1 MGEVERING
10 LKLGVAK
17 GPDNSSV
24 LTSKGQDVSLEK
36 RTFLLLIPARG
47 VFPHGPADVEV
58 ARQAEPWVAGDGP
71 ALPAD
76 VSLGELVPTNYTLF
90 ICQRDVSQRCS

>member
-1 MGEVERING
+1 MNLKLDAHIYQYPLNPHMRMGEVERING

-58 ARQAEPWVAGDGP
+58 ASASCVEGCRRRSSATG
-71 ALPAD
+71 
-76 VSLGELVPTNYTLF
+76 
-90 ICQRDVSQRCS
+90 RCTTW